1 MKPPEEKFVVCVDPD
16 LELSDV
22 SVILQLWGWQVRRVQ
37 TVERL
42 CEILAS
48 EDVDLVLLSICRNPD
63 TLGFIP
69 SVKSQ
74 KQSVPIIAVAH
85 SEDVDLYLRAMSSGA
100 ADCIGLPVEKKELE
114 RILSQALRQP
124 EHIALSA
131 VN

>member
-1 MKPPEEKFVVCVDPD
+1 MKQPEEKFVVCVDPD

-22 SVILQLWGWQVRRVQ
+22 SVIMQLWGWQVRRVQ

-42 CEILAS
+42 RDILAS
-48 EDVDLVLLSICRNPD
+48 EDVDLVLLFICRDPD

-69 SVKSQ
+69 SVKSLNE
-74 KQSVPIIAVAH
+74 SVPIIAVVH

-114 RILSQALRQP
+114 RVLSQALREP
-124 EHIALSA
+124 EHNALFA